1 MKIKINSA
9 HTSVLFKDKV
19 IFLNFLKS
27 IIPVFHKSNV
37 FFRDIQYGVQKYL
50 LLKGL
55 KVSNEQAEV
64 LAAILIKELVEEN
77 IFFPLNAMTWVVNY
91 PPYTTG
97 APHTYEVAAQ
107 EAQQ

>member
-9 HTSVLFKDKV
+9 HTSVLLKDKI

-27 IIPVFHKSNV
+27 IVPVYHKSNV
-37 FFRDIQYGVQKYL
+37 FFSDIQYGVQKFL
-50 LLKGL
+50 LLKGF
-55 KVSNEQAEV
+55 KVSNEQAEE
-64 LAAILIKELVEEN
+64 LSGLLIKELVNEN
-77 IFFPLNAMTWVVNY
+77 IFSPLDAMTWVINY

-107 EAQQ
+107 EAQ

>member
-9 HTSVLFKDKV
+9 HTSVLLKDKI

-37 FFRDIQYGVQKYL
+37 FFRDIQYGVQKFL
-50 LLKGL
+50 LLKGF
-55 KVSNEQAEV
+55 KVSNEQAEE
-64 LAAILIKELVEEN
+64 LSAILIKELVDEN
-77 IFFPLNAMTWVVNY
+77 ILFPLNDMTWVVNY

-107 EAQQ
+107 EVQQ